1 MSNLLSEEIIDSVK
15 DIACLAGDAIM
26 DIYSTNF
33 DFQLKDDNSP
43 LTKADETSNKI
54 ILESLKETT
63 PNIPVLSEESSNIS
77 FEERAS
83 WGTYWLVDP
92 LDGTKEFIKKNGEF
106 TVNIALIE
114 NNTPIFGVIRVP
126 ALSVTYWGGAG
137 IGSMKEIDQN
147 IVKNIHVSKFNSENI
162 RVISSR
168 SHKNKILNS
177 YLKSLGF
184 TEEIHVGS
192 SLKFCLLAEG
202 KADFYPRLGPTSEWD
217 TAAGEAILKFSG
229 GFMLSDEGIK
239 MAYNVSESLLN
250 PYFLASSNEKLIE
263 KFIGYYNKPN

>member
-1 MSNLLSEEIIDSVK
+1 MNNLISEEMIESVK

-26 DIYSTNF
+26 DIYNTNF

-43 LTKADETSNKI
+43 LTKADEISNKI
-54 ILESLKETT
+54 ILESIKEIT
-63 PNIPVLSEESSNIS
+63 PKHPILSEESSNIS
-77 FEERAS
+77 FKKRSS

-126 ALSVTYWGGAG
+126 ALSTTYWGGFG
-137 IGSMKEIDQN
+137 IGSMKQIDQN
-147 IVKNIHVSKFNSENI
+147 RVKKIHVSKFNSKNL

-177 YLKSLGF
+177 YLKRLGF
-184 TEEIHVGS
+184 VEEIYVGS

-229 GFMLSDEGIK
+229 GLLLSDEGVK

-250 PYFLASSNEKLIE
+250 PYFFASSNEKLIE
-263 KFIGYYNKPN
+263 EFLGYYNKPN

>member
-15 DIACLAGDAIM
+15 GIACLAGDAIM
-26 DIYSTNF
+26 DVYNTNF
-33 DFQLKDDNSP
+33 DFQLKYDNSP
-43 LTKADETSNKI
+43 LTKADKISNKI
-54 ILESLKETT
+54 ILDSLKETT

-77 FEERAS
+77 FEERSS
-83 WGTYWLVDP
+83 WKTYWLVDP

-106 TVNIALIE
+106 TVNIALIK

-137 IGSMKEIDQN
+137 IGSMKEIDQKR
-147 IVKNIHVSKFNSENI
+147 VRNIHVSKFNSQNL

-177 YLKSLGF
+177 YLNRLGC
-184 TEEIHVGS
+184 TEEIYVGS

-229 GFMLSDEGIK
+229 GFMLSDQGVK
-239 MAYNVSESLLN
+239 MLYNFSESLLN
-250 PYFLASSNEKLIE
+250 PYFVN
-263 KFIGYYNKPN
+263 Y